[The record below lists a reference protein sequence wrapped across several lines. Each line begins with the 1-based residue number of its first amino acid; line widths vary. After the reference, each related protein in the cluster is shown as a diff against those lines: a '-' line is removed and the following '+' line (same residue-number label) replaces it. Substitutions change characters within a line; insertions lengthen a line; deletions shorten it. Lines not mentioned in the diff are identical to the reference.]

1 LISFLKTAFSS
12 HFEKALLAFGSQEFN
27 PMMGLLES
35 DSSTSDSQ
43 YSSSSGTPPVPRKRK
58 KRTNSGLLF
67 PNPEKKQKVEQQTPN
82 QELLKNELKND
93 EKDAPVQLSPM
104 SSIVLPSTDFIEEK
118 KTNSKFSLNET
129 KKI

>member
-1 LISFLKTAFSS
+1 VTPDKRKIFLHQESKLISFLKTAFSS

-58 KRTNSGLLF
+58 KRTNSG
-67 PNPEKKQKVEQQTPN
+67 
-82 QELLKNELKND
+82 
-93 EKDAPVQLSPM
+93 
-104 SSIVLPSTDFIEEK
+104 
-118 KTNSKFSLNET
+118 SLVS
-129 KKI
+129 